1 MKTSL
6 SFSNNRSTLDVIIFP
21 ELGLMPVKWKLAKL
35 DRDIGAPSITLAKF
49 ESVEMESGGFNFVLC

>member
-1 MKTSL
+1 MNTSL
-6 SFSNNRSTLDVIIFP
+6 SFSNSRSTLDVINFP

-49 ESVEMESGGFNFVLC
+49 ESKQGVQSGMVSVI